1 MKFSAGSVVITA
13 PIGVPL
19 AGNGRADAASRGIH
33 DDLRANILYLESQCQ
48 KLLFISLDLLG
59 LLQTHCD
66 AIKDRICAGCDVP
79 RDGINIFATHTH
91 SGPNTLRIFDYFL
104 TQEQLDECDK
114 YLDWLVP
121 TVADA
126 ALGVIERAQPGKLAY
141 GHDVLEGF
149 SFCRRIVLK
158 DGSFHMV
165 FEDYDH
171 AQIDH
176 LAGPNGNPIMSVCA
190 FADPDDTVRAVMVH
204 YTSHPAVVCGEDWLY
219 TRDYID
225 ALNVEL
231 QKRFGKDTVVLYANG
246 AQGNQ
251 VAADPYHPFI
261 TGWEESERVGKALA
275 EGAKRIISRLLM
287 EKKFTDD
294 VTIRAERRTV
304 TLPVRTVAQAD
315 IDHAH
320 ALMEHIPDKVVLH
333 RLDPRVEASSILK
346 MAEYPLKE
354 EEVVIQGVRIGEQ
367 VIVTFPGEVFLE
379 YGLRVMRASARDV
392 IVFGLANAYVG
403 YIPIPEAFSQGG
415 YEVKTS
421 VGSSRFAPNAGDLL
435 AEGCCKLVQ
444 ELS

>member
-1 MKFSAGSVVITA
+1 
-13 PIGVPL
+13 
-19 AGNGRADAASRGIH
+19 
-33 DDLRANILYLESQCQ
+33 
-48 KLLFISLDLLG
+48 
-59 LLQTHCD
+59 
-66 AIKDRICAGCDVP
+66 
-79 RDGINIFATHTH
+79 
-91 SGPNTLRIFDYFL
+91 
-104 TQEQLDECDK
+104 
-114 YLDWLVP
+114 
-121 TVADA
+121 
-126 ALGVIERAQPGKLAY
+126 
-141 GHDVLEGF
+141 
-149 SFCRRIVLK
+149 
-158 DGSFHMV
+158 
-165 FEDYDH
+165 
-171 AQIDH
+171 
-176 LAGPNGNPIMSVCA
+176 
-190 FADPDDTVRAVMVH
+190 
-204 YTSHPAVVCGEDWLY
+204 
-219 TRDYID
+219 
-225 ALNVEL
+225 
-231 QKRFGKDTVVLYANG
+231 
-246 AQGNQ
+246 
-251 VAADPYHPFI
+251 
-261 TGWEESERVGKALA
+261 
-275 EGAKRIISRLLM
+275 M

-320 ALMEHIPDKVVLH
+320 ALMAHIPDKVVLH
-333 RLDPRVEASSILK
+333 GLDPRVEASSILK

>member
-1 MKFSAGSVVITA
+1 M
-13 PIGVPL
+13 
-19 AGNGRADAASRGIH
+19 
-33 DDLRANILYLESQCQ
+33 
-48 KLLFISLDLLG
+48 
-59 LLQTHCD
+59 
-66 AIKDRICAGCDVP
+66 
-79 RDGINIFATHTH
+79 
-91 SGPNTLRIFDYFL
+91 
-104 TQEQLDECDK
+104 DECDK

-126 ALGVIERAQPGKLAY
+126 ALDVIAKARPGKLAY

-176 LAGPNGNPIMSVCA
+176 LAGPNGNPIMSVFA

-261 TGWEESERVGKALA
+261 TGWEESERVGRALA

-287 EKKFTDD
+287 EKKFTED

-333 RLDPRVEASSILK
+333 GLDPRVEASSILK

-435 AEGCCKLVQ
+435 AEGCCRLVQ